1 MLENLKI
8 KDLRSI
14 KEMDLDLKYMTI
26 LTGLNSS
33 GKSTIIGALNLLN
46 QADNDRIK
54 LNGDYVNFGKI
65 ENLLYNWRDGDD
77 KATIE
82 YNFSENNEKLEI
94 STEFSIYNLITDEE
108 ISNQFKNPNSNPIRY
123 LSSDRL
129 SPDWSFDVAASSYKT
144 RDLGAKGQNSIA
156 YLCQVTE
163 NQTFKNSPEVLFVE
177 GLAHETLERKEDET
191 HLISNINAW
200 LSVISP
206 GVSIKTEHLRDI
218 NKTKLSYS
226 LSTIEGMTPFSVG
239 FGLTHC
245 LPIILMILTAKKGDI
260 LVIENPE
267 LNLHPEG
274 QLQIGRLIAKA
285 AAQDIQVIVETHSD
299 HVVNAA
305 RICVK
310 DGTLPLEKLAIK
322 FLQIEKENIHRV
334 TSYQTKDYSVT
345 VLANGKL
352 KEPPSGFFDTWKKSL
367 LELM

>member
-14 KEMDLDLKYMTI
+14 KEIDLDFKYMTI

-33 GKSTIIGALNLLN
+33 GKSTIIGALNLVN
-46 QADNDRIK
+46 QSDNDRIK

-65 ENLLYNWRDGDD
+65 EGLLYNWRDGDD

-82 YNFSENNEKLEI
+82 YNFSENSEKIEI

-108 ISNQFKNPNSNPIRY
+108 ISNQFKKPNPIRY

-156 YLCQVTE
+156 YLCQVTD
-163 NQTFKNSPEVLFVE
+163 NQNFKNSPEVLFVKE
-177 GLAHETLERKEDET
+177 LAHETLENKDNET
-191 HLISNINAW
+191 YLIPNINAW

-260 LVIENPE
+260 LIIENPE

-322 FLQIEKENIHRV
+322 FLQIEKEKKHGI
-334 TSYQTKDYSVT
+334 TSYFTNDYSVE
-345 VLANGKL
+345 VLENGKL